1 MTKTAAEL
9 PIKISERAREEV
21 QAIMS
26 GKSIPK
32 GYGLRIGV
40 RGGGCSGVSFIVG
53 FDKPKEK
60 DDIYELGD
68 FQVLI
73 EKRHTL
79 YLVGLQVNFVDTA
92 TERGFSFQHPDLE
105 NPDGK

>member
-1 MTKTAAEL
+1 MTKSATEL
-9 PIKISERAREEV
+9 PIKITPRAKEEV
-21 QAIMS
+21 LAIMS

-68 FQVLI
+68 FQVMI

-79 YLVGLQVNFVDTA
+79 YLVGLEVDYVDTA
-92 TERGFSFQHPDLE
+92 TERGFSFQHPE
-105 NPDGK
+105 SEKA